1 MGSKF
6 TFAKAPM
13 GTKAY
18 KNGIKDG
25 IPVALG
31 YFAVSFTFGIAAV
44 TGGLSIWQAVLI
56 SLTNVTSA
64 GQFAGLAIIIADGGY
79 LEVALTQLIIN
90 LRYCLM
96 SFSLAQKLEKNTKD
110 IHRYVMAYGV
120 TDEIFALGAGG
131 AGKLAPA
138 YHYGIMSIAIPGWV
152 LGTLVGGVSGNILPG
167 FIMSALG
174 IAIYGM
180 FLAII
185 IPPAKKERPI
195 LYVVIAAM
203 VISGLFDILPVLK
216 NISSGFVIIIV
227 TVVVAG
233 AAAWLKPISGD
244 SAGETGEQEYD
255 T

>member
-1 MGSKF
+1 MGSRS
-6 TFAKAPM
+6 TLAKAPAE
-13 GTKAY
+13 TKTY
-18 KNGIKDG
+18 KNGIRDG

-64 GQFAGLAIIIADGGY
+64 GQFAGLAIIIANGGY

-96 SFSLAQKLEKNTKD
+96 SFSLSQKLKKGTKD
-110 IHRYVMAYGV
+110 IHRYLMAYGV
-120 TDEIFALGAGG
+120 TDEIFALGASGM
-131 AGKLAPA
+131 GKLAPA

-152 LGTLVGGVSGNILPG
+152 LGTLAGAVSGNILPA

-185 IPPAKKERPI
+185 IPPAKEERTI
-195 LYVVIAAM
+195 LYVVISAM
-203 VISGLFDILPVLK
+203 GISGLFAVLPGLK
-216 NISSGFVIIIV
+216 KISSGFVIIIV
-227 TVVVAG
+227 TVLVAG
-233 AAAWLKPISGD
+233 VAAWLKPVSGESED
-244 SAGETGEQEYD
+244 AVESV
-255 T
+255 